1 MGSGQQTGFGRI
13 AYSCIIFFHPLALLG
28 YSSKSPAIFLRP
40 MWGETHKDLPR
51 IPLCMQKV
59 AIFGGTFDPVHC
71 GHLSI
76 AKMAVCQLALDRVVW
91 AVDRNPPHKSC
102 SVLASFEQRREM
114 VALATA
120 GRPDF
125 ELLPLDTN
133 GFATGAIDSLLYLQ
147 NLYPEAKLYWIIGAD
162 AILTLAKW
170 PRCREVG
177 GLCEWLVARRET
189 GGVGAVGQ
197 RGRSIN
203 SAEEDMLIQAQTV
216 CSVVAKQMAMKGVQ
230 IRWQVLGMPA
240 IEVSSSLIRR
250 YYNEGRAI
258 GHLVPEAIET
268 YLITHQLY
276 L

>member
-76 AKMAVCQLALDRVVW
+76 AKMAVCQFALDRVVW
-91 AVDRNPPHKSC
+91 AVDRTPPHKSH

-120 GRPDF
+120 RRPDF

-133 GFATGAIDSLLYLQ
+133 GSATGAIDSLLYLQ

-170 PRCREVG
+170 PRCTEIA

-189 GGVGAVGQ
+189 ADVEVGQ
-197 RGRSIN
+197 MGRSID
-203 SAEEDMLIQAQTV
+203 SVEDKMMVQTQTV
-216 CSVVAKQMAMKGVQ
+216 CSVVATQMAVRGVQ
-230 IRWQVLGMPA
+230 IRWQVLTMPA
-240 IEVSSSLIRR
+240 IEVSSSLIRC

-258 GHLVPEAIET
+258 AHLVPEAIET
-268 YLITHQLY
+268 YITSHQLY
-276 L
+276 